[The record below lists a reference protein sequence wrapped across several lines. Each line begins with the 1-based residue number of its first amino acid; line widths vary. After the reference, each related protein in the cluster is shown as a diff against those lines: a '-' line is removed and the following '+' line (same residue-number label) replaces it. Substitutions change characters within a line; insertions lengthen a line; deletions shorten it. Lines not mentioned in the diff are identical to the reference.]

1 MENNLDLFYN
11 HTFEFDKK
19 TMEKV
24 LLIKHNQKEYKN
36 PLSEVRV
43 HKIHSTLASIIG
55 IEEIK
60 LDKVTTFR
68 EDNIKTHSENIVE
81 IYNNNISIIYD
92 MEYFPNQEGNTDV
105 EINIQILNL
114 NMLPSFML
122 MLIQPIAE
130 SVVYYSFMKERTLE
144 QKIYE
149 KFIRKD

>member
-1 MENNLDLFYN
+1 MENNLDLFYT
-11 HTFEFDKK
+11 HTFDFNHK

-24 LLIKHNQKEYKN
+24 LLKKHKQSEYKN
-36 PLSEVRV
+36 PLHEVRI

-68 EDNIKTHSENIVE
+68 ENIIKTYSENIVE

-105 EINIQILNL
+105 KINIQIQNL

-122 MLIQPIAE
+122 MLIHPIAE
-130 SVVYYSFMKERTLE
+130 SVVYYSFLKERTLE

-149 KFIRKD
+149 KFIRKE